1 MTKLFSIETI
11 KLAGSIVL
19 CMLTGFIGSFAT
31 RPKIPGWYASLQK
44 PSFNPPPWLFG
55 PVWTAL
61 YLSMAVAAWMV
72 WRRGGPAATAA
83 LSAFAV
89 QLAFNVAWS
98 GLFFGLRS
106 PAAAMLDIVLL
117 WLAIAATI
125 ACFLRVSVP
134 AGLIMAPYLA
144 WVSFAAALNF
154 AIWRMN

>member
-1 MTKLFSIETI
+1 MRTVARQTI
-11 KLAGSIVL
+11 ALAVIVL
-19 CMLTGFIGSFAT
+19 IVMLVAGLGGLFTGRSVST
-31 RPKIPGWYASLQK
+31 WYRTLSRPDWT
-44 PSFNPPPWLFG
+44 PPDWLFG
-55 PVWTAL
+55 PVWTVL

-72 WRRGGPAATAA
+72 WRRGTPAATAA

-98 GLFFGLRS
+98 ALFFGLRS
-106 PAAAMLDIVLL
+106 PAAAMVDIVLL

-134 AGLIMAPYLA
+134 AGLIMLPYLA
-144 WVSFAAALNF
+144 WVTFAAALNF